1 MENILITGAGGQ
13 LGSEL
18 RGLTKGDS
26 GTNWLYTDIHELD
39 ITDAAAVEDYIS
51 AHGVTRIINCAA
63 YNAVDQAETDTD
75 AAIRLNVT
83 GPMNLAE
90 AAARHGIYLIHI
102 STDFVFDGTKTSPY
116 HESDRPAPL
125 SEYGR
130 TKLAGEIAV
139 KRSGCL
145 SIIIRTSWLY
155 SPLGKKNFVRTMLR
169 LGEEEEIIKVVY
181 DQKGSPTYAR
191 DLAEAILHILP
202 QLDAVPHYGEV
213 FHYADE
219 GCCTKAEFAQKIIT
233 LKHLDNDCDIVPV
246 PTSEFPAPAQRP
258 AYSVLDK
265 SLITTVFGVKVPLWE
280 RSLSKAIRLF

>member
-1 MENILITGAGGQ
+1 MENILITGADGQ

-18 RGLTKGDS
+18 RKLTQGREDIHC
-26 GTNWLYTDIHELD
+26 LYTDLGELD
-39 ITDAAAVEDYIS
+39 ITDADAVERYIS
-51 AHGVTRIINCAA
+51 DNAVTKIINCAA
-63 YNAVDQAETDTD
+63 YNDVDRAETDSD
-75 AAIRLNVT
+75 AAIRLNVY

-90 AAARHGIYLIHI
+90 AAARHGIYLVHI

-116 HESDRPAPL
+116 HETDRPSPI

-145 SIIIRTSWLY
+145 SVIIRTSWLY
-155 SPLGKKNFVRTMLR
+155 SPMGKRNFVRTMLR
-169 LGEEEEIIKVVY
+169 LGEEEEFIKVVY
-181 DQKGSPTYAR
+181 DQKGTPTYAR

-202 QLDAVPHYGEV
+202 QLDATPRYGEV
-213 FHYADE
+213 FHYSDE
-219 GCCTKAEFAQKIIT
+219 GSCSKAEWAQKIMT
-233 LKHLDNDCDIVPV
+233 LEHPDCDVVPV
-246 PTSEFPAPAQRP
+246 ASTEFPSPAKRP

-265 SLITTVFGVKVPLWE
+265 TLIKTVFGIKVPLWE

>member
-1 MENILITGAGGQ
+1 MENILITGADGQ

-18 RGLTKGDS
+18 RSLTQGQS
-26 GTNWLYTDIHELD
+26 GTNWLYTDFQELD
-39 ITDAAAVEDYIS
+39 ITDADAVEKYIS
-51 AHGVTRIINCAA
+51 ENGVTKIINCAA
-63 YNAVDQAETDTD
+63 YNDVDRAETDTD

-90 AAARHGIYLIHI
+90 AAARHGIYLIHL
-102 STDFVFDGTKTSPY
+102 STDFVFDGTKSTPW

-130 TKLAGEIAV
+130 TKLAGETAV

-155 SPLGKKNFVRTMLR
+155 SPMGKKNFVRTMLR
-169 LGEEEEIIKVVY
+169 LGDEEEIIKVVY
-181 DQKGSPTYAR
+181 DQKGTPTYAR

-202 QLDAVPHYGEV
+202 QLDGTPRYGEV
-213 FHYADE
+213 FHYTDE
-219 GCCTKAEFAQKIIT
+219 GCCSKAEWAQKIMF
-233 LKHLDNDCDIVPV
+233 LKHLDCDIEPV
-246 PTSEFPAPAQRP
+246 PTSEFPAPATRP

-265 SLITTVFGVKVPLWE
+265 SLIRTVFGVKVPLWE

>member
-1 MENILITGAGGQ
+1 MENILITGADGQ

-18 RGLTKGDS
+18 RKLTQGREDIHC
-26 GTNWLYTDIHELD
+26 LYTDLGELD
-39 ITDAAAVEDYIS
+39 ITDADAVERYIS
-51 AHGVTRIINCAA
+51 DNAVTKIINCAA
-63 YNAVDQAETDTD
+63 YNDVDRAETDSD
-75 AAIRLNVT
+75 AAIRLNVY

-90 AAARHGIYLIHI
+90 AAARHGIYLVHI

-116 HESDRPAPL
+116 HETDRPSPI

-145 SIIIRTSWLY
+145 SVIIRTSWLY
-155 SPLGKKNFVRTMLR
+155 SPMGKRNFVRTMLR
-169 LGEEEEIIKVVY
+169 LGEEEEFIKVVY
-181 DQKGSPTYAR
+181 DQKGTPTYAR

-202 QLDAVPHYGEV
+202 QLDATPRYGEV
-213 FHYADE
+213 FHYSDE
-219 GCCTKAEFAQKIIT
+219 GSCSKAEWAQKIMT
-233 LKHLDNDCDIVPV
+233 LEHPDCDVVPV
-246 PTSEFPAPAQRP
+246 ASTEFPSPAKRP

-265 SLITTVFGVKVPLWE
+265 SLIKTVFGIKVPLWE

>member
-1 MENILITGAGGQ
+1 MENILITGADGQ

-18 RGLTKGDS
+18 RSLTQGQS
-26 GTNWLYTDIHELD
+26 GTNWLYTDFQELD
-39 ITDAAAVEDYIS
+39 ITDADAVEKYIS
-51 AHGVTRIINCAA
+51 GNGVTKIINCAA
-63 YNAVDQAETDTD
+63 YNDVDRAETDTD

-90 AAARHGIYLIHI
+90 AAARHGIYLIHL
-102 STDFVFDGTKTSPY
+102 STDFVFDGTKSTPW

-139 KRSGCL
+139 KRLGCL

-155 SPLGKKNFVRTMLR
+155 SPMGKKNFVRTMLR
-169 LGEEEEIIKVVY
+169 LGDEEEIIKVVY
-181 DQKGSPTYAR
+181 DQKGTPTYAR

-202 QLDAVPHYGEV
+202 QLDGTPRYGEV
-213 FHYADE
+213 FHYTDE
-219 GCCTKAEFAQKIIT
+219 GCCTKAEWAQKIMS
-233 LKHLDNDCDIVPV
+233 LKHLDCDIEPV
-246 PTSEFPAPAQRP
+246 PTSEFPVPATRP

-265 SLITTVFGVKVPLWE
+265 SLIRTVFGVKVPLWE